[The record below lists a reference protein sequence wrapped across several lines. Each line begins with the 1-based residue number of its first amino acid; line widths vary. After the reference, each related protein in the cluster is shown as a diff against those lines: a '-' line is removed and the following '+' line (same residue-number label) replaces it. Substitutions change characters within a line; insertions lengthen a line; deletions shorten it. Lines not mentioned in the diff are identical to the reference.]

1 MFAGLG
7 LLLLAVPIV
16 ELIVIVK
23 VGDIIGFWPTLA
35 LLITVS
41 IAGTVLL
48 KREGVATWR
57 RLQAALQ
64 RGEMPTEE
72 VTDGALILL
81 GGALL
86 LTPGFVTDVV
96 GLLLLFPLTRAG
108 AKGLFAKLL
117 GVAAV
122 KRVPGAGAAYSAGR
136 KVHEGRVT
144 DARRVRSASSTPEQ
158 LPSAPP
164 RPSDEDDSRG
174 RR

>member
-23 VGDIIGFWPTLA
+23 VGDVIGFWPTLA
-35 LLITVS
+35 LLIGVS
-41 IAGTVLL
+41 IAGTALL

-57 RLQAALQ
+57 RLQASLQ

-86 LTPGFVTDVV
+86 LTPGFVTDIA
-96 GLLLLFPLTRAG
+96 GLLMIFPLTRST
-108 AKGLFAKLL
+108 AKGLFRKML
-117 GVAAV
+117 GFAAV
-122 KRVPGAGAAYSAGR
+122 KRFLGTG
-136 KVHEGRVT
+136 T
-144 DARRVRSASSTPEQ
+144 AS

-164 RPSDEDDSRG
+164 RPSGEDDPATPS
-174 RR
+174 